1 MSKRLMAK
9 VMVKDVIRKGIST
22 SGNPSYW
29 IYFRT
34 NDSLLSE
41 MNASKGYT
49 ASNAQCG
56 YSASNFV
63 GKECKI
69 GYHFTRKGAL
79 IIDTMEEV
87 Y

>member
-22 SGNPSYW
+22 CGNPSYLVVF
-29 IYFRT
+29 IT

-41 MNASKGYT
+41 LNASIGYT

-56 YSASNFV
+56 YSAPNFID
-63 GKECKI
+63 KEVVI
-69 GYHFTRKGAL
+69 EYHFTRKGN
-79 IIDTMEEV
+79 IVIDTMKGAL
-87 Y
+87 